1 MAQNEAASREINE
14 DVEGMHRVDP
24 PGRRILMAPSFAG
37 RTVPA
42 GEHTVRFVYEPFP
55 RYDIMLLIGLL
66 ALIGLA
72 VVPGRLRSR
81 HARAA

>member
-1 MAQNEAASREINE
+1 M
-14 DVEGMHRVDP
+14 
-24 PGRRILMAPSFAG
+24 
-37 RTVPA
+37 
-42 GEHTVRFVYEPFP
+42 RFVYEPFP